1 VEGDLIEAA
10 IHWVHNILSGKLKVS
25 SIPKGPIAIPSKLSE
40 VDIGH
45 LSRKIDSLL
54 QKAILEGAKM
64 TLEEGLK
71 LEAKI
76 FGECFSTQDRNI
88 GIDNFMKNGP
98 KVNAN
103 FVHQ

>member
-1 VEGDLIEAA
+1 VEGDVVEAG
-10 IHWVHNILSGKLKVS
+10 IHWVKNILSGKVKVP
-25 SIPKGPIAIPSKLSE
+25 SIPKGPISIPSKLPD

-64 TLEEGLK
+64 TLADGLK

-76 FGECFSTQDRNI
+76 FGECFATEDRWI
-88 GIDNFMKNGP
+88 GVDNFMKHGA

-103 FVHQ
+103 FVHK